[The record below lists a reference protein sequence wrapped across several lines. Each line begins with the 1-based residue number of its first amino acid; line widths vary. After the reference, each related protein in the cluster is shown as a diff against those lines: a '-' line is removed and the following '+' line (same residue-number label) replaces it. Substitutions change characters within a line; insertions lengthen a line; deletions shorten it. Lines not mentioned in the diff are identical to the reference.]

1 MHQYIHELINVGGKK
16 GFMTNV
22 TGRKGVPSG
31 TKIKDGTSVGNKN
44 SLNKM
49 HNTST
54 LLDCE
59 IG

>member
-1 MHQYIHELINVGGKK
+1 MYQLIHESINLGGKK
-16 GFMTNV
+16 GFMSNV

-31 TKIKDGTSVGNKN
+31 TKVKDGTSVGNKN

-54 LLDCE
+54 SLGCE